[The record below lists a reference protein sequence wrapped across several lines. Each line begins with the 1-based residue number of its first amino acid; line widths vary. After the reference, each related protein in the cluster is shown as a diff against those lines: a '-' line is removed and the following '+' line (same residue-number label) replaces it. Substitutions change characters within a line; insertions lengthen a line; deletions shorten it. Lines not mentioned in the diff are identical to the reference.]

1 MNWVEFFFGWLVKGQ
16 MQVSALDYIMLLL
29 EFIIIWVICILLGS
43 LRLSI
48 KEKSDKQRKM
58 K

>member
-48 KEKSDKQRKM
+48 KEKSDKQ
-58 K
+58 